1 MVYLSEA
8 TGEMGIATN
17 SLDALEELKNCF
29 KITKNWWNDISCID
43 IKDKKVIEYPAPWP
57 PYIYYRYNIACKF
70 KGTGEGSFPTTL
82 KTFQHWLEKDIFPNN
97 QLLQNSDFY
106 ITFNYLDQSSKQN
119 FINSLYTGLIHASGE
134 ITIKNQS
141 VYSSVNSYSLV
152 NKAKYT
158 GVSLNKVI
166 SNEFE
171 YKNSSNIVSILYNE
185 KREIEKYTGKLL
197 EVYLYENGLG
207 EYAEMYNEFI
217 TD

>member
-8 TGEMGIATN
+8 TGEMSIATN
-17 SLDALEELKNCF
+17 SLNVLEELKNCF
-29 KITKNWWNDISCID
+29 EITKNWWNDISCVD
-43 IKDKKVIEYPAPWP
+43 IKDKKVIECSVSLPS
-57 PYIYYRYNIACKF
+57 YICYRYNIICKF
-70 KGTGEGSFPTTL
+70 KGTGEGSFPVTL
-82 KTFQHWLEKDIFPNN
+82 ETFQHWLEKDIIPNN
-97 QLLQNSDFY
+97 QLLQSSDFH

-119 FINSLYTGLIHASGE
+119 FINEQYNSLFHASGE
-134 ITIKNQS
+134 AVIKNRS
-141 VYSSVNSYSLV
+141 IYKSVNNYSLI

-158 GVSLNKVI
+158 GVSLDKVI

-185 KREIEKYTGKLL
+185 RREIEEYTGKLL

-207 EYAEMYNEFI
+207 EYAEMYNKFT